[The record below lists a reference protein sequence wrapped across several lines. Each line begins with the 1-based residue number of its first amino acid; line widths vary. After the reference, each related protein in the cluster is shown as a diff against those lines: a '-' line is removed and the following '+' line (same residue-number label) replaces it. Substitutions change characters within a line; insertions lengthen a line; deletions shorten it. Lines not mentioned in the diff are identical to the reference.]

1 MIVIKLGGSLTTSTG
16 LTSCFNRVN
25 QHYRNDQV
33 IIVPGGGAFADQ
45 VRIAQRQWHVD
56 DLTAHHM
63 AILAMQQ
70 MALLFKAL
78 QPQWQLLST
87 LTDIQ
92 KSMSSV
98 LIWSPL
104 LSELN
109 AAGIQPS
116 WDITSDSLAAWM
128 AKQVNAT
135 ELILVKS
142 AAVTADATIADLQNQ
157 GVIDAGFHLFAAS
170 HDFKINIQ
178 HYQQF

>member
-1 MIVIKLGGSLTTSTG
+1 MIVIKLGGSLTASTG

-25 QHYRNDQV
+25 QYYSNNQV

-45 VRIAQRQWHVD
+45 VRSAQQQWLFD

-78 QPQWQLLST
+78 QPQWQLFSAVK
-87 LTDIQ
+87 DIK
-92 KSMSSV
+92 KSIQPVS
-98 LIWSPL
+98 IWSPL
-104 LSELN
+104 LSELD

-116 WDITSDSLAAWM
+116 WDITSDSLSAWM

-142 AAVTADATIADLQNQ
+142 ATVAADATIQDLQDQ
-157 GVIDAGFHLFAAS
+157 GIIDAKFHAFTEFP
-170 HDFKINIQ
+170 DFKINIQ
-178 HYQQF
+178 NYNQF